1 MGLALSAVRHAGQQF
16 AEPVT
21 TPLPQG
27 RCTIGR
33 GDDADITLEDPTRHI
48 SRAHA
53 AINGHGDVYILSV
66 ESRVNPVYV
75 NGSALS
81 VGQTRILVVGDELA
95 VGDYVLHVV
104 GDGAAAARAPA
115 IPALAATLPP
125 QPSLGRS
132 SPLDDILGALPA
144 RGSPALAPAP
154 FDSLLGGP
162 PTVAPAFNDILDGLG
177 GLAGPGESARMAS
190 PAAPAALFNTPGGA
204 ASMTAL
210 FGVSSTGLLD
220 SLGSGGGADPL
231 GLNRG
236 ARVETGSGFSDG
248 GRGLDHVHPV
258 NQPFTPP
265 PVAGGRAPT
274 AKAQPAIAPAPT
286 PVARTAAPID
296 ILSQFGV
303 NREAPGNTGADP
315 LGILGVPATK
325 PPVPMPAVEL
335 PEEERTGISKFVPPL
350 EVSAAVAAAAP
361 VAAVY
366 AAPLPTPAG
375 SAPVANGTGSGGAAA
390 AAAIL
395 LQGAGIDGVTLG
407 EAEAAQFL
415 AECGALCRASVEGVV
430 ALLLAR
436 ATMRKE
442 LRAADRTQLAA
453 TENNPLKMMESP
465 EEAIQ
470 FVFDPASRTE
480 GFLPPDQA
488 FADAFKDLQTHEIA
502 IMAGMRSALMGSIKR
517 FEPPNIE
524 KRHELATR
532 SKTSLLSNRK
542 ALLWD
547 FFVEFHAKTT
557 DDAQDNF
564 DRVFG
569 ADFIRAYMEQ
579 VRRLK

>member
-48 SRAHA
+48 SRVHA

-81 VGQTRILVVGDELA
+81 VGQTRILAAGDELA
-95 VGDYVLHVV
+95 VGDYVLQVV
-104 GDGAAAARAPA
+104 GDGASAARAAAMPTM
-115 IPALAATLPP
+115 AATLPP

-132 SPLDDILGALPA
+132 SPLDDILGGLPA
-144 RGSPALAPAP
+144 RGNSVSAQAP
-154 FDSLLGGP
+154 FDALLSGP
-162 PTVAPAFNDILDGLG
+162 STVAPAFNDILGS
-177 GLAGPGESARMAS
+177 LAGPGESARTAS
-190 PAAPAALFNTPGGA
+190 PAAPAALFNAPGGA
-204 ASMTAL
+204 ASMTAM
-210 FGVSSTGLLD
+210 FGVPSSGLLD
-220 SLGSGGGADPL
+220 SLGGGSGADPL

-236 ARVETGSGFSDG
+236 ARVEIGSGFSDG

-265 PVAGGRAPT
+265 PVAGGRAPA
-274 AKAQPAIAPAPT
+274 AKAPPPIPPA
-286 PVARTAAPID
+286 PVARTAAPVD
-296 ILSQFGV
+296 ILGQFGV
-303 NREAPGNTGADP
+303 NPEAPRQAGADP
-315 LGILGVPATK
+315 LGILGIAATR
-325 PPVPMPAVEL
+325 PPVPVPAVEV
-335 PEEERTGISKFVPPL
+335 PEEERTGISKYVPPL
-350 EVSAAVAAAAP
+350 EGAESVSAAAP
-361 VAAVY
+361 VAPVI
-366 AAPLPTPAG
+366 AAPARP
-375 SAPVANGTGSGGAAA
+375 APVIGAGGGAAA
-390 AAAIL
+390 AAALL
-395 LQGAGIDGVTLG
+395 LQGAGIDGVTLD
-407 EAEAAQFL
+407 EAQAAQFL
-415 AECGALCRASVEGVV
+415 AECGALCRASVEGVM

-470 FVFDPASRTE
+470 FVFDPASRAE
-480 GFLPPDQA
+480 GFLLPDQA

-517 FEPPNIE
+517 FEPANIE
-524 KRHELATR
+524 KRQELAAR
-532 SKTSLLSNRK
+532 GKSSLLANKK
-542 ALLWD
+542 ALLWE
-547 FFVEFHAKTT
+547 FFTEYHAKTT

-564 DRVFG
+564 ERVFG
-569 ADFIRAYMEQ
+569 ADFLRAYMEQ
-579 VRRLK
+579 VDRLK